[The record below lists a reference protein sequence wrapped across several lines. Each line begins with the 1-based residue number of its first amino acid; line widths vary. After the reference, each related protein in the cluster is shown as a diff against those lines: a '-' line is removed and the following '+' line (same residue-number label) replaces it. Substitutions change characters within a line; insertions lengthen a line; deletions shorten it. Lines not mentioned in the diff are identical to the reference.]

1 MLHVAMEAV
10 AETLPEHR
18 PAWQA
23 LRRLAA
29 AVGRGAGGVPI
40 VLHGP
45 TGTGKTH
52 LLNRLVDRLA
62 AGSSTTAITEAAAEL
77 GRELLLQPTERR
89 AQVRE
94 LLHADLLIVEDLQ
107 HLPPAASD
115 ELAYVIDHRR
125 ARRKAN
131 VVTANA
137 GPAGWNV
144 SPRLMSR
151 LVSGL
156 VVGIPPLSVASRRA
170 VASALCDSRGI
181 AVPPEVLDWL
191 TRHAGGLRPMIGDIA
206 RLESL
211 AKITPGPLTLPVV
224 RDALTEPPADTPR
237 VLDQLAEIV
246 EARFR
251 VTHKILLGPSRL
263 KNVVWPRQLAMYL
276 ARTAGLSLADIGKY
290 FGGRDHTTVKHSVD
304 KVVGVL
310 AEDAGLRE
318 WVKSVTRECPRTAVR
333 GLS

>member
-1 MLHVAMEAV
+1 MDAV

-23 LRRLAA
+23 LRRLATA
-29 AVGRGAGGVPI
+29 IDRGTGGVPI

-52 LLNRLVDRLA
+52 LLNRLADRVA
-62 AGSSTTAITEAAAEL
+62 AGSSRTVTTEAAAEL

-89 AQVRE
+89 AQVRD
-94 LLHADLLIVEDLQ
+94 LLHADLLVIEDLQ

-115 ELAYVIDHRR
+115 EVAYILDHRR

-156 VVGIPPLSVASRRA
+156 VVGVPPLSAASRRM
-170 VASALCDSRGI
+170 VAAAACESREI
-181 AVPPEVLDWL
+181 AVTPEVLDWL
-191 TRHAGGLRPMIGDIA
+191 TRHAGGLRPMLGDIA

-211 AKITPGPLTLPVV
+211 ARIVPGPLTLPVV
-224 RDALTEPPADTPR
+224 LDALTEPVTDTPR

-251 VTHKILLGPSRL
+251 VTHKMLLGPSRL
-263 KNVVWPRQLAMYL
+263 KNVVWPRQVAMYL
-276 ARTAGLSLADIGKY
+276 ARGAGLSLAEIGAY

-304 KVVGVL
+304 KVVRVL
-310 AEDAGLRE
+310 ATDVCLRE
-318 WVKSVTRECPRTAVR
+318 WAKSVHGNARAA
-333 GLS
+333 